1 MRVAIYMV
9 TGLYPEHLELMP
21 LNGNKITRLPVSIA
35 GLALTTWLLP
45 MELLLTTRPALRSS
59 FHVLLVDL
67 SYSRAFA

>member
-1 MRVAIYMV
+1 LVCQVSWKDLHMRVAIYMV

-45 MELLLTTRPALRSS
+45 MELQ
-59 FHVLLVDL
+59 VVI
-67 SYSRAFA
+67 